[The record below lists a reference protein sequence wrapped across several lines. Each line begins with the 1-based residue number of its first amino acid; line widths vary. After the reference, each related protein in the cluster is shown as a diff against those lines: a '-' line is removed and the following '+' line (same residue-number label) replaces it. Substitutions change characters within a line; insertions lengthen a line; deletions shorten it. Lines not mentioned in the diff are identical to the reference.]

1 MKRIILFVLLIVS
14 GINSFSQKDSVLKFI
29 FVPHP
34 RTENKVKQSVLSGIE
49 KIDFSK
55 FDMILLGGDLTY
67 STSKDRIALAYCDS
81 LFNLGSPNTL
91 WSFGNHD
98 VQSGNRS
105 LIKEY
110 TGRESYY
117 SYYRDNITFL
127 VLDTELNANG
137 FSSTFISG
145 NQLQMIKNV
154 CDTISKSGYLII
166 LHSRFMWMIN
176 NNYFITKLDSVAA
189 SSKSLDTTNFYPD
202 IYPLIKK
209 VKTKGIQV
217 ICLGGDK
224 SEINVK
230 YSPED
235 SITFYAATMAPEM
248 SDNVNNV
255 LILNYSL
262 KNKTITSEYITLA
275 KIDKNNQST
284 ALTLSVSKNNV
295 SVYPNP
301 VTGWFKVIGIEDKA
315 RLTISDING
324 RELFTKEITDNEQ
337 ISLNFLPQGMY
348 IIKIATVSGT
358 LVKKILK

>member
-1 MKRIILFVLLIVS
+1 MKRIVLLVLLIVS

-34 RTENKVKQSVLSGIE
+34 RTEDKVKQTVLSGIE

-55 FDMILLGGDLTY
+55 FDMIMLGGDLTY

-117 SYYRDNITFL
+117 SYNRDNITFL

-137 FSSTFISG
+137 FSSTYISG

-176 NNYFITKLDSVAA
+176 
-189 SSKSLDTTNFYPD
+189 
-202 IYPLIKK
+202 
-209 VKTKGIQV
+209 KT
-217 ICLGGDK
+217 
-224 SEINVK
+224 
-230 YSPED
+230 
-235 SITFYAATMAPEM
+235 
-248 SDNVNNV
+248 
-255 LILNYSL
+255 
-262 KNKTITSEYITLA
+262 
-275 KIDKNNQST
+275 
-284 ALTLSVSKNNV
+284 
-295 SVYPNP
+295 
-301 VTGWFKVIGIEDKA
+301 
-315 RLTISDING
+315 
-324 RELFTKEITDNEQ
+324 
-337 ISLNFLPQGMY
+337 
-348 IIKIATVSGT
+348 
-358 LVKKILK
+358 